1 MKASDIQRLSYIE
14 ILAVIGNGDILIVT
28 VHLKGK
34 WYEGILNQ
42 DKLTCPLSWEKNNE
56 TVDETERK

>member
-1 MKASDIQRLSYIE
+1 MKASDIQKSSYIE
-14 ILAVIGNGDILIVT
+14 ILAVIGNGGIVM
-28 VHLKGK
+28 VHIEGK

-42 DKLTCPLSWEKNNE
+42 DKLTCPLSWDKNNE